1 MTFDFL
7 VLIVLILIVF
17 LTIVGI
23 ATHAGVWNLLTVPL
37 LLYLIV
43 RVLET
48 EGSGLVVTT
57 LAGFIA
63 FQVYFALR
71 GIIGGNEEDE

>member
-1 MTFDFL
+1 MPFDFL
-7 VLIVLILIVF
+7 VLIVLILIIF
-17 LTIVGI
+17 LTVVGI

-43 RVLET
+43 QVLST
-48 EGSGLVVTT
+48 EGSSLIVLT
-57 LAGFIA
+57 LSGIIA

-71 GIIGGNEEDE
+71 GVIGGSEE

>member
-7 VLIVLILIVF
+7 VLIVLILIIF
-17 LTIVGI
+17 LTCVGI
-23 ATHAGVWNLLTVPL
+23 ATHAGIWNLLTVPL

-43 RVLET
+43 KVLEID
-48 EGSGLVVTT
+48 GSTLVV
-57 LAGFIA
+57 LALSGIIA

-71 GIIGGNEEDE
+71 GVIGGSEE